1 VIDERAI
8 INQNAKIAEDV
19 TIEPFAIIGAEVEI
33 GAGTWVG
40 SHAVIKGPTRIGQ
53 NNKIY
58 QFASVGEDPQDIAY
72 HGEKTYLEIGDNNII
87 REFCTINRGTT
98 KENCKTVIG
107 NNNFIMS
114 YAHIAHD
121 CIIGNHTILANN
133 VTLAGHVHVEDY
145 AVLSGF
151 AVIYQ
156 FCHLG
161 AHCFLAGGSLVMKDV
176 LPFTKVAGDD
186 IYAKSFGLNGV
197 GLRRRGFTA
206 ETRTLLKRAHKIIT
220 REGLTLT
227 EAIAKL
233 RPMVQECPEIQ
244 AFIDMLE
251 TTKHGIIR

>member
-1 VIDERAI
+1 MIDERAI
-8 INQNAKIAEDV
+8 INQNAKIAEDA
-19 TIEPFAIIGAEVEI
+19 TIEPFAVIGAEVEI
-33 GAGTWVG
+33 GAGTWIGPHV
-40 SHAVIKGPTRIGQ
+40 VIKGPTRIGR

-58 QFASVGEDPQDIAY
+58 QFASIGEDPQDISY

-87 REFCTINRGTT
+87 REFCTINRGTA
-98 KENCKTVIG
+98 KENGKTIIG

-133 VTLAGHVHVEDY
+133 ATLAGHVHVEDY

-186 IYAKSFGLNGV
+186 IYAKSFGLNNV

-206 ETRTLLKRAHKIIT
+206 ETRALLKRAHKIIT

-251 TTKHGIIR
+251 TTKHGIVR

>member
-1 VIDERAI
+1 MIDERAI
-8 INQNAKIAEDV
+8 IDPNAKIAEDV
-19 TIEPFAIIGAEVEI
+19 TIEPLAIIGAEVEI
-33 GAGTWVG
+33 GAGTWIG

-58 QFASVGEDPQDIAY
+58 QFASIGEDPQDISY
-72 HGEKTYLEIGDNNII
+72 NGEKTYLEIGDNNII
-87 REFCTINRGTT
+87 REFCTINRGTP

-114 YAHIAHD
+114 YVHIAHD
-121 CIIGNHTILANN
+121 CQIGNHTIIANN
-133 VTLAGHVHVEDY
+133 ATLAGHVHVGDY

-151 AVIYQ
+151 AIIYQ

-186 IYAKSFGLNGV
+186 IYAKSFGLNSV

-206 ETRTLLKRAHKIIT
+206 DTRALLKRAHKIIT

-233 RPMVQECPEIQ
+233 QPMVKECPEIQ
-244 AFIDMLE
+244 AFIEMLK